1 MGMKTSKGKASS
13 GKTRRKPAG
22 AKLAGAPSKRPKSVA
37 SLLPP
42 VTPAQLE
49 AAKRKFEQGLLAR
62 GEAVQDGQAPKS
74 GATHVIVGK
83 GADGAPI
90 LKRKRF
96 SAT

>member
-1 MGMKTSKGKASS
+1 MKTSKSKGSIGKA
-13 GKTRRKPAG
+13 RRKPAS
-22 AKLAGAPSKRPKSVA
+22 AKLAGALPKSARSVA

-42 VTPAQLE
+42 TTASQVD
-49 AAKRKFEQGLLAR
+49 AAKRKFEQGLVAR
-62 GEAVQDGQAPKS
+62 GEAVQDGQPLPP

-96 SAT
+96 SAS